1 MRPVMRKNGRGTPG
15 KRRLRYSPSMGSVF
29 TMIIDGELPG
39 RFVWKDER
47 CVAFL
52 SINPLA
58 PGHTLVVPRE
68 EVDHWID
75 LDPDLLRH
83 LIDVSQKIGNAL
95 NIGFKPVKVAMMIA
109 GLEVPH
115 AHIHVVP
122 MEGMHDLDADNADL
136 APNPDDLDAAADRI
150 RAALRALDHPEVS
163 A

>member
-1 MRPVMRKNGRGTPG
+1 
-15 KRRLRYSPSMGSVF
+15 
-29 TMIIDGELPG
+29 MIINGELPG
-39 RFVWKDER
+39 RFVWSDDR

-58 PGHTLVVPRE
+58 PGHTLVVPRD

-75 LDPDLLRH
+75 LDPDLHEH
-83 LIDVSQKIGNAL
+83 LMNVSQKIGKAL
-95 NIGFKPVKVAMMIA
+95 DLGFKPGKVALLIA

-122 MEGMHDLDADNADL
+122 IEGMHDLDADNADL

-150 RAALRALDHPEVS
+150 RAALRALEYPEVS
-163 A
+163 D